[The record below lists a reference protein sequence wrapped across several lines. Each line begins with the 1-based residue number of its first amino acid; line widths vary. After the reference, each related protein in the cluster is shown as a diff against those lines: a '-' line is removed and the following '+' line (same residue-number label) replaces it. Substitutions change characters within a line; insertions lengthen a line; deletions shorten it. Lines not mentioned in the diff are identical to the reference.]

1 MFFRTWSSFTQNPKS
16 EGKQWPR
23 VSYENTLGNPPP
35 KGQGFPPI
43 QGSGIETN
51 PGYSLGATPKY
62 KGLVLIRYLSSCTFI
77 TCVTV
82 GPSRIGHFGF
92 LRKLDPRLLHK
103 EGPQRAETGTN
114 LLGSSVYSTH
124 PGSPNMAE
132 IWAWEREYG
141 ILSNRQYTDL
151 LSGSPHMTANMNK
164 HPTALTPQPSPPN
177 PVVQPFFLSTFQ
189 N

>member
-35 KGQGFPPI
+35 KGRGFPPI

-62 KGLVLIRYLSSCTFI
+62 KGLVLIKYLSSCTFI

-103 EGPQRAETGTN
+103 EGLQGAETGTN
-114 LLGSSVYSTH
+114 LLGSTVYSIH
-124 PGSPNMAE
+124 PGSPDMAE
-132 IWAWEREYG
+132 IWAGPGNESMEYSPIDSIQICSRVLPTRE
-141 ILSNRQYTDL
+141 QT
-151 LSGSPHMTANMNK
+151 
-164 HPTALTPQPSPPN
+164 
-177 PVVQPFFLSTFQ
+177 
-189 N
+189 